1 MATVGNLFVNVRGRT
16 GGFVR
21 DMKRA
26 HKSVRKDFYVNES
39 MAMQNLRKAR
49 ERVGALNFASDERFA
64 AGMKGLRVAE
74 ARMAIAAKRP
84 GSRFGTGRRSELL
97 AAKERGEAARAFL
110 AREAKALIPLV
121 LGVPAAALAFVVS
134 QGVKA
139 FQSAG
144 KFAAIGPQ
152 GGRFISAT
160 VGKMTDEIAFAQRGD
175 VSEVMARTAELERQN
190 AFLWREVGL
199 QFQIVMNYFAEQL
212 GLDIMAPKIKG
223 DPGFDP
229 RAIDERARAAL
240 AARHRET
247 LAAERIRA
255 RGHMTSADI
264 LLGTR

>member
-49 ERVGALNFASDERFA
+49 ERVGALNLASDGRFA
-64 AGMKGLRVAE
+64 AGMKGLRVSE
-74 ARMAIAAKRP
+74 ARLAISQNRP
-84 GSRFGTGRRSELL
+84 GRLAERRGLI

-134 QGVKA
+134 QGVRA
-139 FQSAG
+139 FKSASE
-144 KFAAIGPQ
+144 FAAIGPQ

-160 VGKMTDEIAFAQRGD
+160 VGKMTDDIAFAQRGD

-223 DPGFDP
+223 DPGFDV
-229 RAIDERARAAL
+229 RKVEVTQKLIDADLARKARAAGL
-240 AARHRET
+240 TTGFPAYGA
-247 LAAERIRA
+247 
-255 RGHMTSADI
+255 GF
-264 LLGTR
+264 

>member
-49 ERVGALNFASDERFA
+49 ERVGALNLASPERFA
-64 AGMKGLRVAE
+64 AGMKGLRVSE
-74 ARMAIAAKRP
+74 ARLAISRNRP
-84 GSRFGTGRRSELL
+84 GRLAERRGLI

-121 LGVPAAALAFVVS
+121 FGVPAAALAFVVS

-139 FQSAG
+139 FKSASQ
-144 KFAAIGPQ
+144 FAAIGPQ

-199 QFQIVMNYFAEQL
+199 QFQMVMNYFLEQL

-229 RAIDERARAAL
+229 RKVEVNQKMIDASLARKARAAGL
-240 AARHRET
+240 TTGFPAY
-247 LAAERIRA
+247 
-255 RGHMTSADI
+255 GV
-264 LLGTR
+264 GF

>member
-26 HKSVRKDFYVNES
+26 HKSVKKDFYRNEALAREAVRS
-39 MAMQNLRKAR
+39 AIQKKIKAKSEGQSPAIIQRRVEELAKAR
-49 ERVGALNFASDERFA
+49 SRL
-64 AGMKGLRVAE
+64 
-74 ARMAIAAKRP
+74 AIASSRP
-84 GSRFGTGRRSELL
+84 GRLAERRGLI

-139 FQSAG
+139 FKSASQ
-144 KFAAIGPQ
+144 FAAIGPQ

-212 GLDIMAPKIKG
+212 GLDIMAPKITG

-229 RAIDERARAAL
+229 RKVEVNQKMIDASLARKARAAGL
-240 AARHRET
+240 TTGFPAY
-247 LAAERIRA
+247 
-255 RGHMTSADI
+255 GV
-264 LLGTR
+264 GF

>member
-26 HKSVRKDFYVNES
+26 HKSVRKDFYVNEA

-49 ERVGALNFASDERFA
+49 ERVGALNLASQERFA

-74 ARMAIAAKRP
+74 ARMSIAAKRP

-139 FQSAG
+139 FKSASE
-144 KFAAIGPQ
+144 FAAIGPQ

-175 VSEVMARTAELERQN
+175 VSDVMARTAELERQN

-199 QFQIVMNYFAEQL
+199 QFQIVMNAIMERL
-212 GLDIMAPKIKG
+212 GLDISSPLIKG
-223 DPGFDP
+223 DPGFVP
-229 RAIDERARAAL
+229 GRVEVTQKMIDADLARKARAAGL
-240 AARHRET
+240 TTGFPAY
-247 LAAERIRA
+247 
-255 RGHMTSADI
+255 GV
-264 LLGTR
+264 GF